1 MKIDINKFSFFIA
14 STGSLN
20 NYGSTLT
27 STKSA
32 LSTKDLSYL
41 KDQADQDLFKDIQNG
56 VNAIISTGFT
66 VQGIIAI
73 NQQFTNGPIEAPTL
87 PGHLRNYM
95 YNEED
100 NVHMIVERSYSPN
113 RRLLHPARNCY

>member
-32 LSTKDLSYL
+32 LSTKDLSHL
-41 KDQADQDLFKDIQNG
+41 KDRPRFI
-56 VNAIISTGFT
+56 
-66 VQGIIAI
+66 
-73 NQQFTNGPIEAPTL
+73 
-87 PGHLRNYM
+87 
-95 YNEED
+95 
-100 NVHMIVERSYSPN
+100 
-113 RRLLHPARNCY
+113 